1 MQKKKKEK
9 KKTIPFDSSKPTLYL
24 ERNDSK
30 NSLIISCFTANIDFY
45 IITFWMH
52 LMS

>member
-9 KKTIPFDSSKPTLYL
+9 KKTIHFDSYKPTLYL
-24 ERNDSK
+24 ERKDSK

-45 IITFWMH
+45 IITF
-52 LMS
+52 